1 MGIPSTR
8 HACKESWYIFES
20 KYPVQEDEYN
30 DHDSLQAQ
38 FLTIRDTLRT
48 KLIVFFEL
56 EGEKAQISGLQF
68 GHPSFAS

>member
-1 MGIPSTR
+1 MPAENHGSCIQN
-8 HACKESWYIFES
+8 